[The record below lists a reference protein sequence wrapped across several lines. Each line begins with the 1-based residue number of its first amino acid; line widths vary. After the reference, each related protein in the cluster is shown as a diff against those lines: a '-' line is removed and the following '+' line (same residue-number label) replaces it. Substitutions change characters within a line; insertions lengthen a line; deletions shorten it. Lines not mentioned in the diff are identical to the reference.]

1 MKLNLKVNVKANA
14 KGKIKA
20 VAAIAVLAGWAFST
34 SASAEP
40 LKTIRI
46 GTDSTYPPFESL
58 AKNGDIVG
66 FDVDLGNALCE
77 KLHAKCV
84 WITSSFDG
92 LIPGLEARKFDM
104 VMSSMAATPK
114 RREQIDFTDRLYRNQ
129 TRMIAR
135 DGTGL
140 MPDVAQLV
148 HKRIGVEQGT
158 VQETY
163 AKAKW
168 VPAGVEVS
176 SYQTMDQA
184 YVDLENGRVDA
195 ILVDAVQGELGFLNT
210 PKGKGFAFAGDVIYD
225 RAIMGDGDA
234 VGLRKG
240 DTALR
245 DALNGAIA
253 DILKDGTY
261 KQIESKY
268 FAFDM
273 YGK

>member
-1 MKLNLKVNVKANA
+1 MNVSLRG
-14 KGKIKA
+14 KGKAKVKIL
-20 VAAIAVLAGWAFST
+20 AAMATLAGIALAG
-34 SASAEP
+34 SASAEEQ
-40 LKTIRI
+40 KTIRI

-66 FDVDLGNALCE
+66 FDVDLGNALCARM
-77 KLHAKCV
+77 HAKCI

-92 LIPGLEARKFDM
+92 LIPGLNARKFDM

-129 TRMIAR
+129 TRMITR
-135 DGTGL
+135 DGSGL
-140 MPDVAQLV
+140 MPDAAQLV

-168 VPAGVEVS
+168 LPAGVDVS

-234 VGLRKG
+234 AGLRKG

-245 DALNGAIA
+245 DALNAAIA